1 MRCCKSCKLAG
12 GIIPAKSLMFGR
24 RGGTSKA
31 KEKDENIRIAQ
42 KTKAKSITLRG
53 GIDLLHVAF
62 AEFIKLNI
70 LRLHIIGQ

>member
-1 MRCCKSCKLAG
+1 M
-12 GIIPAKSLMFGR
+12 
-24 RGGTSKA
+24 SKA

-42 KTKAKSITLRG
+42 KTKAKSIALRG